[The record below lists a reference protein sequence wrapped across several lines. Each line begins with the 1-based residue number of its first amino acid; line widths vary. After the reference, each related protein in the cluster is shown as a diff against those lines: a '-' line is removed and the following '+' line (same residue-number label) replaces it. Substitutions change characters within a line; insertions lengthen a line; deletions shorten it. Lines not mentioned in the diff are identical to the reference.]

1 MIRKSLTSTLA
12 AAVLLLAAGC
22 SGSQDDAPTVDE
34 TTSSPSTSDELVDV
48 TSGRPLSEFE
58 GMPSYEWRKTIAE
71 NKDDLLER
79 MQEVAPHLEEKDF
92 SDVLSTCDALGRGL
106 GDDQVVKDAVTRFSG
121 GPDEQVSKG
130 QADELVELSEE
141 VCPS

>member
-1 MIRKSLTSTLA
+1 MKKILTTIAATVLTLGA
-12 AAVLLLAAGC
+12 TSC
-22 SGSQDDAPTVDE
+22 SSSDDATADPE
-34 TTSSPSTSDELVDV
+34 PSASTSSDGALLDV
-48 TSGRPLSEFE
+48 TSGRPLSEFK

-71 NKDDLLER
+71 NKDDLLGR

-92 SDVLSTCDALGRGL
+92 SDVLSTCDALSRGL
-106 GDDQVVKDAVTRFSG
+106 GDDQVVKYAVTRFSG
-121 GPDEQVSKG
+121 GPGEQVSKV

>member
-1 MIRKSLTSTLA
+1 MKMKKSLTALA
-12 AAVLLLAAGC
+12 AVVFALGATSC
-22 SGSQDDAPTVDE
+22 SSSDDATADPE
-34 TTSSPSTSDELVDV
+34 PSASPSTSDELVDV

-71 NKDDLLER
+71 NKDDLLGR

-92 SDVLSTCDALGRGL
+92 SDVLSTCDALSRGL